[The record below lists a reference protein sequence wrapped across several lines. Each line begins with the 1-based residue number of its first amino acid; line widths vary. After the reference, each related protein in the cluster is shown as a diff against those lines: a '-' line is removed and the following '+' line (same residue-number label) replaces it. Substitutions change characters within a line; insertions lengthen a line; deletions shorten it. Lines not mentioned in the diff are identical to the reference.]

1 MPQCVIESEQ
11 GTFNDSGHTTNWG
24 HTQMNRQSRG
34 TDCCMTVCEK
44 SEQGTFTD
52 SGHTT
57 NWGHTQMNHD
67 SRGTDRCMT
76 SV

>member
-1 MPQCVIESEQ
+1 MHMPQCVIESEQ

-24 HTQMNRQSRG
+24 HTQMN
-34 TDCCMTVCEK
+34 
-44 SEQGTFTD
+44 
-52 SGHTT
+52 
-57 NWGHTQMNHD
+57 HD